1 MDIGGGNFVPL
12 RVREERLPASRRI
25 KRGFLLLAVM
35 LWAFRRG
42 WCCQGRH
49 FCYFFEFWWMKPL
62 QKRPIILKI
71 QVYSPGL
78 SFGSFWPKIQSA
90 LLSILI
96 FNVDRRDE
104 RNNNGKT
111 TALDM
116 DDGGGRDE
124 LSLLAIRLSS
134 QKSVAPLM
142 HSLLSQN
149 E

>member
-1 MDIGGGNFVPL
+1 
-12 RVREERLPASRRI
+12 
-25 KRGFLLLAVM
+25 
-35 LWAFRRG
+35 
-42 WCCQGRH
+42 
-49 FCYFFEFWWMKPL
+49 MKPL
-62 QKRPIILKI
+62 QNRPIILKI
-71 QVYSPGL
+71 QDYSPSL
-78 SFGSFWPKIQSA
+78 SFGSFWPKISHV
-90 LLSILI
+90 SH
-96 FNVDRRDE
+96 VDRRDE

-116 DDGGGRDE
+116 DDGGGHDE

>member
-1 MDIGGGNFVPL
+1 MWLPSARRDVVGFQV
-12 RVREERLPASRRI
+12 RVVLSGTP
-25 KRGFLLLAVM
+25 FLL
-35 LWAFRRG
+35 
-42 WCCQGRH
+42 
-49 FCYFFEFWWMKPL
+49 FFEFWWMKPL

-71 QVYSPGL
+71 QFTRQVSRLVHFGL
-78 SFGSFWPKIQSA
+78 KSSH
-90 LLSILI
+90 
-96 FNVDRRDE
+96 VDRRDE

-116 DDGGGRDE
+116 DDGGGLDE

>member
-49 FCYFFEFWWMKPL
+49 FCYFFDFWWMKPL

-71 QVYSPGL
+71 QDYSPNL
-78 SFGSFWPKIQSA
+78 SFGSFWPKIQSRPH
-90 LLSILI
+90 S
-96 FNVDRRDE
+96 FSPPSDE
-104 RNNNGKT
+104 TKETT
-111 TALDM
+111 TARRQHWTWTMEGDTMNCLFLPFVSHHK
-116 DDGGGRDE
+116 RV
-124 LSLLAIRLSS
+124 SLL
-134 QKSVAPLM
+134 
-142 HSLLSQN
+142 
-149 E
+149 